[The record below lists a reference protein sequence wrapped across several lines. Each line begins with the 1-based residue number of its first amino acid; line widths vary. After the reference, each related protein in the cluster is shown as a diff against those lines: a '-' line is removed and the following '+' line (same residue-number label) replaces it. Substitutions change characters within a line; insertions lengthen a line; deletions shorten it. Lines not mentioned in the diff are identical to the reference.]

1 MLAMRTRSLAHFVI
15 ALLALAVMSTP
26 PTVALPL
33 AGLLTNQARYDVVE
47 VKTGLEAGKL
57 CAAIRSCTFSR
68 KAVVRGCLSSYSC
81 RQCDFVKRCSG
92 GRCEWRSRCGWGSAG
107 S

>member
-1 MLAMRTRSLAHFVI
+1 MRRVAGLARLLI
-15 ALLALAVMSTP
+15 ALLVLVGLFASQAP
-26 PTVALPL
+26 AAPL
-33 AGLLTNQARYDVVE
+33 AGLGMDFATAPIVD
-47 VKTGLEAGKL
+47 VKTGLEAGKF
-57 CAAIRSCTFSR
+57 CAVVRSCNFSK
-68 KAVVRGCLSSYSC
+68 KADVRGCLSSYSC

>member
-1 MLAMRTRSLAHFVI
+1 MRCSVLARV
-15 ALLALAVMSTP
+15 ALVVLALSSL
-26 PTVALPL
+26 VAAPL
-33 AGLLTNQARYDVVE
+33 QAAPLIGAPIEGEASSIVR
-47 VKTGLEAGKL
+47 VKTGLEAGKF
-57 CAAIRSCTFSR
+57 CSVIRSCNFSR
-68 KAVVRGCLSSYSC
+68 KAAVRGCLSSYSC

>member
-1 MLAMRTRSLAHFVI
+1 MFAG
-15 ALLALAVMSTP
+15 LLVPAV
-26 PTVALPL
+26 AGPL
-33 AGLLTNQARYDVVE
+33 AGLTIAPQATAVVE
-47 VKTGLEAGKL
+47 VKTGLEAGKF
-57 CAAIRSCTFSR
+57 CTVVRSCNFSR
-68 KAVVRGCLSSYSC
+68 KAAVRGCLSSYSC

>member
-1 MLAMRTRSLAHFVI
+1 MGARVIGRWTI
-15 ALLALAVMSTP
+15 ALLVLV
-26 PTVALPL
+26 
-33 AGLLTNQARYDVVE
+33 GLLTGTVTAAPLMRLAADVATAPVVE
-47 VKTGLEAGKL
+47 VKTGLEAGKF
-57 CAAIRSCTFSR
+57 CSVIRSCNFSR
-68 KAVVRGCLSSYSC
+68 NAAVRGCLSSYSC

>member
-1 MLAMRTRSLAHFVI
+1 MNIASSARWLI
-15 ALLALAVMSTP
+15 ALLVLLGLFAGP
-26 PTVALPL
+26 VASAPL
-33 AGLLTNQARYDVVE
+33 VGLKADIATGIVVE
-47 VKTGLEAGKL
+47 VKTGLDAGKF
-57 CAAIRSCTFSR
+57 CTVVRSCNFSR
-68 KAVVRGCLSSYSC
+68 KAEVRGCLSSYSC